1 MLFLKRNNNDF
12 DVFNGLSVF
21 STSRL
26 QTDVLET
33 EDAYELELNV
43 PGVLKDDINISYENQ
58 YLTIEIVKNVLNDD
72 KKYLI
77 KEINTSKIKRSHYL
91 PNVNS
96 DSIKASLNNGVLTI
110 KLHKESRKET
120 KNIIIE

>member
-1 MLFLKRNNNDF
+1 MLFVKRNNNDF

-26 QTDVLET
+26 QTDATET
-33 EDAYELELNV
+33 DDYYELDLNV
-43 PGVLKDDINISYENQ
+43 PGIKKEDINISYENQ
-58 YLTIEIVKNVLNDD
+58 YLTIEVSKNSINDD

-77 KEINTSKIKRSHYL
+77 KEINSSKIKRSYYL

-96 DSIKASLNNGVLTI
+96 DSIKASLIDGVLTI
-110 KLHKESRKET
+110 KLDKASKKET